1 MSLQILEQDMAN
13 AIGFVM
19 DRTVNPPKFLAQGFL
34 VSKSRF
40 VTTAGK
46 IFHYTDCPWA
56 LHIYFPHPDITL
68 AVKSIGLHNEFEKP
82 VMRQA
87 YLSQNGFPN
96 EVLPTLPNDMALLV
110 VDSVLPE
117 LMPEKVAELHR
128 AMTLPFVNK
137 GIESSGNVHGQEYL
151 QVINGLLEQGRSG
164 LFTLIDEFNVPIA
177 RMLLAQNTIPLV
189 YYQRPELPPAYA
201 FFELAYKQPAHGF
214 AFQPE
219 GEFPWPDAAPI
230 GAPADRLVWEAM
242 RRANEVPGILNSLGG
257 KEGRYQ
263 RVVQQYDPS
272 TSSEEIRWMAGRL
285 WDVLDGYL
293 TLDKLAER
301 CAADTYTCLVAV
313 RELVNRGVI
322 SQINKRTPL
331 HCNGSLGNPLTSH
344 TDFEVHN
351 WDNLQAF
358 YLDPMSAKPIWLQGN
373 YFGSASAVQPKNMLH
388 TINVPAEAS
397 GALIL
402 KDYKLI
408 GLHSGPQ
415 TVKAGQAAPPVKCWQ
430 FMWMGALLD
439 MSTKKL
445 RTATD
450 TDGAEEAAGLGLLR
464 SKLDSESVAPLAASA
479 ERIIC
484 PVCFSTNHDYG
495 LCASCGA
502 KIDPPPPGPDT
513 STVKGKA
520 EKAVAEVQKKTG
532 LTKKQLIIAASVL
545 GPLFLMTLLML
556 PHPAPPTTT
565 TTTTSTGTGAG
576 GTATA
581 SLPAHESSD
590 KATVLASKSAGFR
603 ITPMPDWWYEDT
615 SELTK
620 PNLSF
625 GCYSERTNEKLLF
638 VKFDDLSPVANL
650 QAFVGKPPF
659 ITDNVV
665 LFASK
670 EDPVIEHGEQVLGD
684 ATIKWLVDRCYDKD
698 GTEVRVFLAAF
709 PAIEPG
715 KSFLVVGQKFDPKS
729 TSGFDYQV
737 ALATIDQLATDRTA
751 QANQKK
757 LATPDG
763 TPTSTTST
771 ATGNGAPSGGDADDD
786 EDSGP
791 KKAASAKDVEAFF
804 ATIKNTIQSNL
815 ELPEWAQDELKK
827 DKATRKK
834 WKVRLTVGIDK
845 DGNLKRL
852 EKQDI
857 SDEDVDKVSNALEN
871 AIRASAPFKGV
882 PGFKGMELKFVVK
895 LSGKKLKVEKSED
908 VTSL

>member
-46 IFHYTDCPWA
+46 IFHYTECPWA
-56 LHIYFPHPDITL
+56 LTIHFPHPDITL
-68 AVKSIGLHNEFEKP
+68 SVKSIGLHNEFEKP
-82 VMRQA
+82 LMRQA
-87 YLSQNGFPN
+87 YLSQTGAPG

-110 VDSVLPE
+110 VDSVMPE

-128 AMTLPFVNK
+128 AMSLPFSNK
-137 GIESSGNVHGQEYL
+137 GIETSGNVRGQEYL
-151 QVINGLLEQGRSG
+151 QVLNGLLEQGRSG
-164 LFTLIDEFNVPIA
+164 LFTLIDEYNIPIA

-189 YYQRPELPPAYA
+189 YYQRPDLPPAYA
-201 FFELAYKQPAHGF
+201 FFELAYRQPEYGF
-214 AFQPE
+214 AFQPD
-219 GEFPWPDAAPI
+219 GDFAWPDAAPI

-242 RRANEVPGILNSLGG
+242 RRANEIPGIMNSLGG
-257 KEGRYQ
+257 KDARYQ
-263 RVVQQYDPS
+263 KTVQQYDPS

-285 WDVLDGYL
+285 WDCLDGYL
-293 TLDKLAER
+293 TLEKLSER
-301 CAADTYTCLVAV
+301 CAADTYTCLIAV
-313 RELVNRGVI
+313 RELQNRGVI
-322 SQINKRTPL
+322 SPINKRTPL
-331 HCNGSLGNPLTSH
+331 HCNGSLGNPITSH

-358 YLDPMSAKPIWLQGN
+358 YLDPLSAKPIWLQGN

-388 TINVPAEAS
+388 TVNVPVEAA

-445 RTATD
+445 RSATEAD
-450 TDGAEEAAGLGLLR
+450 SAEEAGLGLLR
-464 SKLDSESVAPLAASA
+464 SKLDSEAVTPPATTT

-495 LCASCGA
+495 KCASCGA
-502 KIDPPPPGPDT
+502 LIEAPPPGPDT

-520 EKAVAEVQKKTG
+520 EHAVKKVQAKTG
-532 LTKKQLIIAASVL
+532 LTKKQLIIAASIL

-556 PHPAPPTTT
+556 PKPAPVAPPTTT
-565 TTTTSTGTGAG
+565 AAG
-576 GTATA
+576 GTGGAA
-581 SLPAHESSD
+581 APPPPAHESSD
-590 KATVLASKSAGFR
+590 KATVIASKSAGFR

-620 PNLSF
+620 PNASF
-625 GCYSERTNEKLLF
+625 GAYSERTNQKLLF
-638 VKFDDLSPVANL
+638 VKFDDMSPVANL
-650 QAFVGKPPF
+650 QAFVGRPPYL
-659 ITDNVV
+659 TDGAV
-665 LFASK
+665 LMASK
-670 EDPVIEHGEQVLGD
+670 DDPIIEHGEQVLGD
-684 ATIKWLVDRCYDKD
+684 STVKWLVDRCYDKD
-698 GTEVRVFLAAF
+698 GVEARIFMAAF
-709 PAIEPG
+709 PAVETG
-715 KSFLVVGQKFDPKS
+715 KSFLVIGQKFDPKS

-737 ALATIDQLATDRTA
+737 ALATIDQLASDRTA
-751 QANQKK
+751 LANQKK

-763 TPTSTTST
+763 ETPAQAAADARAAS
-771 ATGNGAPSGGDADDD
+771 DADDD
-786 EDSGP
+786 EDGP
-791 KKAASAKDVEAFF
+791 KKVASAKDVEDFF
-804 ATIKNTIQSNL
+804 ASVKENVQSNL
-815 ELPEWAQDELKK
+815 ELPEWAQEELKK
-827 DKATRKK
+827 DKAERKK
-834 WKVRLTVGIDK
+834 WKVRLTIGIDK
-845 DGNLKRL
+845 AGNLKRL
-852 EKQDI
+852 EKQEI
-857 SDEDVDKVSNALEN
+857 PDEDIEKISNSLEN
-871 AIRASAPFKGV
+871 AVRASAPFKDV
-882 PGFKGMELKFVVK
+882 PNFKSMELKFVVK

-908 VTSL
+908 SATL